1 MIRVLF
7 FGSVRE
13 RLGVDSIELEAAVAG
28 ATAGAL
34 RAGLAAR
41 DGAWA
46 AVFADDQR
54 LLVAINQQV
63 TGIESSIDDGD
74 EVAFFPPVTGG

>member
-7 FGSVRE
+7 FGSTRE
-13 RLGVDSIELEAAVAG
+13 RLGVDDIELAVAEAG
-28 ATAGAL
+28 ATAQQL
-34 RAGLAAR
+34 RARLAAR

-46 AVFADDQR
+46 TVFADDQR
-54 LLVAINQQV
+54 LLVAINQQL

>member
-13 RLGVDSIELEAAVAG
+13 RLGVDGIELEAAVAG
-28 ATAGAL
+28 ATAMDL
-34 RAGLAAR
+34 RTHLAGR
-41 DGAWA
+41 DGAWGS
-46 AVFADDQR
+46 VFADDQR
-54 LLVAINQQV
+54 LLVAINQQI